1 MVKKGREITQYKK
14 SGDGAE
20 ERGEE
25 SEQPN
30 AGKLILDATARLRGC
45 LKSQE
50 TTRGSVVIYS
60 VSCSQE
66 VHCRW

>member
-1 MVKKGREITQYKK
+1 MKKGREITQYKK

-30 AGKLILDATARLRGC
+30 AGKLILDATARLSFAER
-45 LKSQE
+45 LVRPPILSIPQ
-50 TTRGSVVIYS
+50 I
-60 VSCSQE
+60 
-66 VHCRW
+66 

>member
-30 AGKLILDATARLRGC
+30 AGKLILDATARLSFAER
-45 LKSQE
+45 LVRPPILSIPQ
-50 TTRGSVVIYS
+50 I
-60 VSCSQE
+60 
-66 VHCRW
+66 